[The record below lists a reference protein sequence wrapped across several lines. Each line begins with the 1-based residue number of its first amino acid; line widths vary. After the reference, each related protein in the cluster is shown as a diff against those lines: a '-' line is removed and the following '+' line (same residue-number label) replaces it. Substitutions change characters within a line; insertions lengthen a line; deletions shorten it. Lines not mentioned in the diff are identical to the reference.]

1 VRRLRQPAH
10 GGGCGAEGDQDPERQ
25 RQRGYDQ
32 HGRPQCL
39 HGFAVSANGYDA
51 GRRRAKYICA
61 KAGLRQSERQV
72 PDCPFLTANTCGQ
85 VVNVGLTMPDGSLRL
100 ARDTPCAPPTRTMV
114 TLVPM
119 FGTAIGRASRWPRGC
134 RRKVR
139 RLSSRRGTS

>member
-1 VRRLRQPAH
+1 LARLYERGILRMIDSRA
-10 GGGCGAEGDQDPERQ
+10 AEGDEDPERQ

-39 HGFAVSANGYDA
+39 HGFAMSANGYDA

-85 VVNVGLTMPDGSLRL
+85 VPLCQHCLRQGS
-100 ARDTPCAPPTRTMV
+100 
-114 TLVPM
+114 
-119 FGTAIGRASRWPRGC
+119 
-134 RRKVR
+134 VR
-139 RLSSRRGTS
+139 Y